1 MILYCIIRN
10 EISIIPPK
18 RVTKTFL
25 GRVAEWTKAPVLKT
39 GDVKASV
46 GSNPTSSA
54 IGEIMKKYVEKT
66 NIDLEV
72 SEIKCD
78 ICGNTYS
85 TDVGQ
90 DVFEAQEFLQISF
103 KGGYGSIFGDGSE
116 VECEICQHCL
126 KEKMGEFL
134 RVGKYNVE

>member
-1 MILYCIIRN
+1 
-10 EISIIPPK
+10 
-18 RVTKTFL
+18 
-25 GRVAEWTKAPVLKT
+25 
-39 GDVKASV
+39 
-46 GSNPTSSA
+46 
-54 IGEIMKKYVEKT
+54 MKKYVEKT

-134 RVGKYNVE
+134 RVGKIQCGVEKK